1 MSDDGPQECTC
12 HISPPC
18 GFCTSLTE
26 EEVDVFIER
35 GARAVLDMRRERE
48 EEPKEM
54 PYDPEPY
61 PVTKR

>member
-1 MSDDGPQECTC
+1 VSTSEPQGCTC

-26 EEVDVFIER
+26 EEVDVFVER
-35 GARAVLDMRRERE
+35 GAEAVLALRRERE
-48 EEPKEM
+48 NQM

-61 PVTKR
+61 PVTKP